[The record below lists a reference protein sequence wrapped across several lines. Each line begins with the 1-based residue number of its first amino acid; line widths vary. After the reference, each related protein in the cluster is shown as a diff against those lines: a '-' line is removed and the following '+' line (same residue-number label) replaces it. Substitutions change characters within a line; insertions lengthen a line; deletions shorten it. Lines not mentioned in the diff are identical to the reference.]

1 MMAKAMYE
9 IISDNVE
16 YACNSR
22 AEDCQTGYQEIEGIN
37 LGYLKINGRQMFALA
52 QVLSDLLKDIPRT
65 TVSKKMEV
73 LKIKSRRC
81 DLKELRTLKAINSV
95 PVRAVKCSL
104 ISKEDLEAL
113 YTSCKTLSPRK
124 KRKKRKCKKKEP
136 DDGKPNLF
144 YNSVCRKD
152 LVKDT
157 KVNVCGKGQ
166 LFHSKLAQDYEKSS
180 DPTAVLLTDPI
191 SRTFK
196 NYEKVGKGRNCFN
209 LEEKEIFP
217 GLLTTY
223 PRNLLHSAIA
233 ISGVGH
239 SVHQN
244 HFKGKNCH
252 SANVKAEDGFLE
264 KDNSSLCSR
273 GLKRAGRKGR
283 SCGLNGFKKAHGHQG
298 TSTGYSSDSDCS
310 LDFEKDSDFGTSL
323 STSTDSS
330 DDENLEG
337 GSVFSSASSSSEEGS
352 SSESDSS
359 SLCSGDS
366 VQSTRY
372 RQAALSSL
380 TPKFQSPKDTHF
392 QEKSAPPGQ
401 YPTTTPNGVSQI
413 MKTEFYPADP
423 NLLMVSQHQ
432 RTTTLKVTGL
442 GFLEVIKTEK
452 KQTRECSPKT
462 AQSKADLAFSDC
474 AKQGA
479 SPNSPEGDSQSPQ
492 QKAPPSDPG
501 GSFEASAPACTKK
514 KYFQKDGSNNG
525 PSLGLSDQAESQTED
540 LSKRSGLQDCASD
553 TSRASIQLQARDISE
568 SGHICIARDPQR
580 DQVEP
585 RRDHFDRLI
594 RKSKLWCYAKG
605 FNLDEKGL
613 RGGVAKVAKNRLGST
628 ALKSSTPRRAKNDPA
643 LSNKAFKANEL
654 ERNLKRRR
662 VSRSSE
668 AEKQQRSSKESSKR
682 CKRRNAKRGNTNCK
696 GAVNAVLTP
705 AKNSFSLMANFPC
718 PPSLILGLDGDLYPA
733 YSFSAKKALSF
744 QQAHPFSKWQ
754 LGGNVI
760 PVPPSLKFRGYK
772 LEDA

>member
-1 MMAKAMYE
+1 
-9 IISDNVE
+9 
-16 YACNSR
+16 

-124 KRKKRKCKKKEP
+124 KRKKRKCK
-136 DDGKPNLF
+136 N
-144 YNSVCRKD
+144 VCRKD

-413 MKTEFYPADP
+413 MKTDP

-432 RTTTLKVTGL
+432 RTTTLKVT
-442 GFLEVIKTEK
+442 VIKTEK

-501 GSFEASAPACTKK
+501 
-514 KYFQKDGSNNG
+514 
-525 PSLGLSDQAESQTED
+525 
-540 LSKRSGLQDCASD
+540 RSGLQDCASD

-594 RKSKLWCYAKG
+594 RKSK
-605 FNLDEKGL
+605 DEKGL

-772 LEDA
+772 L